1 MIEKLQKIGLSNKEA
16 QIYLALVKKGEA
28 TANELAKQTSSQRTV
43 AYNVLQQLL
52 TKGFVNYVKKGN
64 VRLYKISDPK
74 SLSASIREKEI
85 LANEIVKDI
94 GKIKREIQSDKN
106 VEVHEGI
113 ESMRG
118 LFEEIRKARN
128 LKVLNATGK
137 IFEHLIYSSEHIV
150 KEIAFKND
158 VHVIGVDSMKKTRL
172 AEFKKIKFKYLPAN
186 AENIATTF
194 IFNNKVIIQILKDKP
209 FLIKIENKEI
219 FEGYSK
225 DFDVLWKK
233 L

>member
-1 MIEKLQKIGLSNKEA
+1 MIEKLKKLGLSNKEA
-16 QIYLALVKKGEA
+16 QIYLVLVKKGEA

-52 TKGFVNYVKKGN
+52 EKGFVNYVRKGN
-64 VRLYKISDPK
+64 VRMYKISDPK
-74 SLSASIREKEI
+74 FLLSSIPEKEL
-85 LANEIVKDI
+85 LANEIINDLKKVRKEV
-94 GKIKREIQSDKN
+94 RVDKN
-106 VEVHEGI
+106 VEVFEGL

-118 LFEEIRKARN
+118 LFEEIKNSDN
-128 LKVLNATGK
+128 LRVLNATGK
-137 IFEHLIYSSEHIV
+137 IFDYLIYSSEHIV
-150 KEIAFKND
+150 KKIASKKD
-158 VHVIGVDSMKKTRL
+158 VKVIAVDSMKKTKL
-172 AEFKKIKFKYLPAN
+172 AKFDKIKFKYLPAN

-209 FLIKIENKEI
+209 FLIKIESKEI

-225 DFDVLWKK
+225 DFDVLWGK